1 MPIVTIEG
9 VGPVEAEVGRKLV
22 NVIEGAGVD
31 ILHRCGG
38 RPACTTC
45 MVKVKSGTVS
55 PMESAEEEALEEP
68 ELIET
73 CRLSCQIRVE
83 SDLTVEVIHT
93 VTNSGKDGA
102 GPSVDE

>member
-9 VGPVEAEVGRKLV
+9 VGTVDAEVGRKLV
-22 NVIEGAGVD
+22 NVIESAGVD

-45 MVKVKSGTVS
+45 MVKVKSGSVS

-73 CRLSCQIRVE
+73 CRLSCQIRVDG
-83 SDLTVEVIHT
+83 DLTVEVIHT

-102 GPSVDE
+102 GPSVEE